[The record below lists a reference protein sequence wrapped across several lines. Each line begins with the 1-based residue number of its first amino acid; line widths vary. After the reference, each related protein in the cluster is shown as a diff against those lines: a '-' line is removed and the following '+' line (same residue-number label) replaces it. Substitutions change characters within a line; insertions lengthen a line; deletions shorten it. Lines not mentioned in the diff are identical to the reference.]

1 MGDISKFGTS
11 ILNGVKKSGQAV
23 GNASKATGNAISDF
37 INGKQKE
44 GGEKKDYRFDQ
55 SKKQNDKVN
64 TVFTSTEY
72 GIEQESDTG
81 DINNNTINNI
91 LTNVFSGNL
100 FDAGISTITASNIHS
115 SWYIAKRPITDE
127 NKYNFLYNL
136 DISNN
141 LNNSEGST
149 IENLNEADTNTSN
162 KFHKYL
168 DSMEDPTILGF
179 SLMIDKDNSILFGE
193 AEIQNLNEA
202 DLSGGNT
209 IEKKGDVLWHYLEK
223 YYNRVACELLENF
236 RKDIMRVFV
245 TPSVLDKG
253 ELYKGGLRNHYVKS
267 ISGLD
272 KLDKMFVSY
281 GGADKEKLE
290 CLELNLYEDV
300 RLFTTNLKFMYNN
313 FVYNYNQGI
322 RVVPENLVKFNM
334 FVKIAEKRNYT
345 LHLEDDAVI
354 NRHTPTLI
362 YQLHGCEF
370 IFDDSILTNNV
381 TMMDTGSGN
390 DTYAGLK
397 IKISYKK
404 VTRIFDKPYGYAG
417 SMKWVVDDTYYDLA
431 KSNLNNS
438 AVHANNI
445 DIIESLQLNGFRP
458 SLSNDMA
465 TSESLRSKI
474 SKFTNGGVLKPGE
487 NKTLAGKFVSTLGNN
502 AIKASSQFVEEQAK
516 KAKNAAQSEIA
527 SAIDRNPVLSSISNN
542 AKNLLKSN
550 IVVST
555 KNLKTMLPINSIIDQ
570 NGFGSIKNDISGIL
584 GSNQI
589 QNTAD
594 LPAFV
599 KQNDKLNAYQ
609 SKNGGGGGQLK
620 TLNYDIDNNNGLDAL
635 DVSKEKYEEA
645 KNKFE
650 TNLKTLE
657 YDVDKDGDLDV
668 LNVSKQKYEDAK
680 NKFET
685 NLKTLEYDVD
695 KDGDLDVLNVSKEKY
710 EDAKNKFIASK
721 EDIVPDSN
729 YTPSLTKKD
738 LPILEYNGTKLESS
752 VQKYADMVKKYL
764 ASKEDIVPD
773 GTNTNI
779 LPNEDL
785 SNGIKNNNVL
795 PKEDLSN
802 TTFKPEGYIINDI
815 VPDAK
820 NTNILP
826 KENLNN
832 GIITKNEFTIND
844 IVPDSNYKP
853 TLPKQDLS
861 K

>member
-149 IENLNEADTNTSN
+149 IENLNEANVS
-162 KFHKYL
+162 KLYQYL

-193 AEIQNLNEA
+193 DRVETEIQNLNEA

-209 IEKKGDVLWHYLEK
+209 IEKKGDVLWHYLKK

-245 TPSVLDKG
+245 TPSVLNDG

-417 SMKWVVDDTYYDLA
+417 TSDWIIDDTYNDL
-431 KSNLNNS
+431 SQY
-438 AVHANNI
+438 HANNGSVI
-445 DIIESLQLNGFRP
+445 RKLKLNGFRP

-668 LNVSKQKYEDAK
+668 LNVSK
-680 NKFET
+680 
-685 NLKTLEYDVD
+685 
-695 KDGDLDVLNVSKEKY
+695 EKY

-795 PKEDLSN
+795 SKEDLSN